1 MSKGYPDY
9 FGQSVWPKYG
19 DLIAA
24 TGGFHVH
31 NNETTIMLAYTGQ
44 GVLSYLQIGITD
56 IAMNDAVTISVEIDG
71 DILFQQSLMGFRVD
85 GPHSGSVSPLTCY
98 SVNMNPTFNTY
109 ELETGREMPFLHSI
123 RVIAVTGAAAHASY
137 AIRSGIYCVI

>member
-1 MSKGYPDY
+1 MPKGYPDY

-24 TGGFHVH
+24 FDAFHVH
-31 NNETTIMLAYTGQ
+31 FNETTIMLAYTGQ

-56 IAMNDAVTISVEIDG
+56 IAMNDAALINIEIDG
-71 DILFQQSLMGFRVD
+71 NLLFQQTLMGFRVD

-98 SVNMNPTFNTY
+98 SVNMNPTFNEY
-109 ELETGREMPFLHSI
+109 KLEIGREMPFLHSI
-123 RVIAVTGAAAHASY
+123 RVIAITGAAAHASY
-137 AIRSGIYCVI
+137 TIRSGIYCVI